1 MCWAVIAASCGWMET
16 EGGNSSKRILWRL
29 KRWQVIKASPF
40 HIYSIGA
47 FPKFRLS
54 HNPQCMLP
62 QCSEESWVG
71 GILALASYCC
81 PWAVLMNSGGGWI
94 PTWAAPSYIYRE
106 NNGPRT
112 GTLMTINHC
121 EKFSSPNS
129 SSSCPFLLLCL
140 PAFLLMNLSSSFEP
154 HVFLCFFIF
163 LPLSLSLLTQELMHW
178 VVWKK
183 IQRSPDKLLLS
194 ICLLSVFRCAFWRQM
209 TSCWGKWCQQR
220 NQILWPWKSLMGTS
234 LWLLC
239 HYSRVAF
246 ITLGFRPAR
255 AAGNFRLSNTPV
267 HLFLFFSM
275 SC

>member
-154 HVFLCFFIF
+154 HIFLCFFIF
-163 LPLSLSLLTQELMHW
+163 LPLSLPVNARTHALGCL
-178 VVWKK
+178 KK
-183 IQRSPDKLLLS
+183 NTVQSRQVTPFHLPFECLQVCILKTDDKLL
-194 ICLLSVFRCAFWRQM
+194 R
-209 TSCWGKWCQQR
+209 
-220 NQILWPWKSLMGTS
+220 
-234 LWLLC
+234 
-239 HYSRVAF
+239 
-246 ITLGFRPAR
+246 
-255 AAGNFRLSNTPV
+255 
-267 HLFLFFSM
+267 
-275 SC
+275 